1 MFFDSSILIPV
12 VVGAVALVLVLAL
25 VSRGY
30 VKAPT
35 DKAFIISGLR
45 KQPRVVIG
53 RATIKVPFLERK
65 DELALQLIQ
74 IDVKT
79 ASTVPTADYI
89 NVRVDSNVNVKVGS
103 SDDLIKLSSQNFL
116 GKDTNYI
123 ASIAREVLEG
133 NVREIVGTMKLED
146 MVKDRKKFAE
156 AVKENAEP
164 DLNAMG
170 LELISFNVQNF
181 IDDNKVIE
189 NLGIDNIVTIQKNAE
204 IAKANSEK
212 EIARAKSK
220 ADKEAND
227 ARVTAEQDIAIKNN
241 ELALKQS
248 ELKIKEDEKKAEADA
263 VYKITEEV
271 QRKRLETTRAD
282 ADIEKQEKA
291 IAIREK
297 EALVKERVLEAEIKK
312 QAEADKYK
320 RMQEADAEAYEK
332 QKEADVEQYKAKKE
346 YEILKDK
353 AEAELVAEQKKA
365 EGISAVGK
373 ADAEAIKAKLL
384 AEAEGLDKKA
394 DAMNKM
400 QQAAVIEMVV
410 EKLPEIVKNAASPL
424 ANVDSI
430 TMYGEGNGAKMVGD
444 IMTTTDKVIK
454 GLEGAVGLDIKALIS
469 GALGSTLVAN
479 KNNCT
484 TVDAKSL
491 ESKED

>member
-1 MFFDSSILIPV
+1 MFPNSSIIIAVIIV
-12 VVGAVALVLVLAL
+12 VFIGLLA
-25 VSRGY
+25 SGY

-45 KQPRVVIG
+45 KEPRVITG
-53 RATIKVPFLERK
+53 RASIKVPFLERK
-65 DELALQLIQ
+65 DELILQLIQ

-89 NVRVDSNVNVKVGS
+89 NVRVDSNVNLKVGNTT
-103 SDDLIKLSSQNFL
+103 DLIKLSSQNFL

-123 ASIAREVLEG
+123 AGVAREVLEG
-133 NVREIVGTMKLED
+133 NIREIVGTMRLED

-181 IDDNKVIE
+181 IDDNRVIE
-189 NLGIDNIVTIQKNAE
+189 NLGIDNIVTIQKKAE
-204 IAKANSEK
+204 IARANSEK
-212 EIARAKSK
+212 EIAQAKSR

-227 ARVTAEQDIAIKNN
+227 ARVTADQDIAIKNN
-241 ELALKQS
+241 ELALKRS
-248 ELKIKEDEKKAEADA
+248 ELKIKEDEKKAQADA
-263 VYKITEEV
+263 VYKITEEI
-271 QRKRLETTRAD
+271 QRKTLETTRAD
-282 ADIEKQEKA
+282 ADIEKQEKT

-312 QAEADKYK
+312 QAEAEKYK
-320 RMQEADAEAYEK
+320 KMQEADAEAYEK
-332 QKEADVEQYKAKKE
+332 QKEADVKQYKAKKE
-346 YEILKDK
+346 YEILKEK
-353 AEAELVAEQKKA
+353 AEAELVVEQKKA
-365 EGISAVGK
+365 EGISAVGRAE
-373 ADAEAIKAKLL
+373 ADAIRAKLL

-410 EKLPEIVKNAASPL
+410 DKLPEIVKNAASPL

-454 GLEGAVGLDIKALIS
+454 GLEGAVGLDIKSLIS
-469 GALGSTLVAN
+469 GALGGTLVAN
-479 KNNCT
+479 KNI
-484 TVDAKSL
+484 VDSNDT
-491 ESKED
+491 ESEI